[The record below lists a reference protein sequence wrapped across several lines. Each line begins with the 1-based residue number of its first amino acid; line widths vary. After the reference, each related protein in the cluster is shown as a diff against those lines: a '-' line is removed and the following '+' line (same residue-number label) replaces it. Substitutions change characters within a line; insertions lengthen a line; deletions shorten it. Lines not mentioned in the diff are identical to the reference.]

1 AESAGRVAAG
11 SEGGI
16 VWNGRTS
23 ARDTTGERRRGMA
36 KVQTWVLQ
44 HPWIFD
50 LVRGVFSLLLSLR
63 AFLFRD
69 HIVGILYLG
78 IGLYLIVDGAMDIVT
93 SYRAARAR
101 EGGQTHFLIGLF
113 SVTVGVAAIFLQ
125 ALVFLLA
132 FIYIGIR
139 TLIHGLTDLWHWFA

>member
-1 AESAGRVAAG
+1 
-11 SEGGI
+11 
-16 VWNGRTS
+16 
-23 ARDTTGERRRGMA
+23 MA

-50 LVRGVFSLLLSLR
+50 LVRGVLSLLLGLG

-69 HIVGILYLG
+69 RIVEILALG
-78 IGLYLIVDGAMDIVT
+78 IGFYLIVDGAMDIVT

-125 ALVFLLA
+125 AMVFLLA
-132 FIYIGIR
+132 FIYIGAS
-139 TLIHGLTDLWHWFA
+139 TLIHGLLDQWHW

>member
-1 AESAGRVAAG
+1 
-11 SEGGI
+11 
-16 VWNGRTS
+16 
-23 ARDTTGERRRGMA
+23 MA

-50 LVRGVFSLLLSLR
+50 LVRGVLSLLLGLG

-69 HIVGILYLG
+69 RIVEILALG
-78 IGLYLIVDGAMDIVT
+78 IGFYLIVDGAMDIIT
-93 SYRAARAR
+93 SYRATRAR

-132 FIYIGIR
+132 FIYIGAR
-139 TLIHGLTDLWHWFA
+139 TLIHGLLDLWHW